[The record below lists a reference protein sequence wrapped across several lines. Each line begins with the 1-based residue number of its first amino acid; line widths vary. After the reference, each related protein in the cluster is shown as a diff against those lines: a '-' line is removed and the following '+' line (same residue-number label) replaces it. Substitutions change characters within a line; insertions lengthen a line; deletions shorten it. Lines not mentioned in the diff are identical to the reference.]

1 MVIYGHRGHSLIM
14 VGPRLV
20 YQSYKFTDM
29 SLFETS

>member
-1 MVIYGHRGHSLIM
+1 MVIYGHHGHSSIM